1 MVNQLAQGHWKL
13 LASPLHSL
21 FMIFGQT
28 LQFTHSLLTQA
39 KEIWGHSSLYYIS
52 VLVTHLV
59 LQHPFRHA
67 SASLAVWMLE
77 I

>member
-1 MVNQLAQGHWKL
+1 MVKQLAQSHWKL

-21 FMIFGQT
+21 FMIFGQIF
-28 LQFTHSLLTQA
+28 QFTHPLFTQA

-59 LQHPFRHA
+59 LQRPFPHA